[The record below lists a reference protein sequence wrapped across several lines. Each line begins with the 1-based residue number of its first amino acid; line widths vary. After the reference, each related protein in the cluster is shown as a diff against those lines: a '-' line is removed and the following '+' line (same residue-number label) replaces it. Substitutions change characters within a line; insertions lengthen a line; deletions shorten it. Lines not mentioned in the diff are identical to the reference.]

1 MSALLLH
8 RLLTITIT
16 TIITIK
22 NPAVKKKYEV
32 CHQGEYGEK
41 GIGSFIQLAT
51 KSGICIGVSITINR
65 NAANQ
70 EFLKVL
76 FLEDMGASSS
86 TKSSSIISQVVD
98 TLLSNRKA
106 RAVILFVD
114 EDKTR

>member
-8 RLLTITIT
+8 RLPTIT
-16 TIITIK
+16 TITIK

-32 CHQGEYGEK
+32 YHQGEYGEK

-76 FLEDMGASSS
+76 FLEDMDTPSS
-86 TKSSSIISQVVD
+86 TTSSSIISQVVD